1 MKSAVNVFVVA
12 ALLIPR
18 SLIAQEE
25 GETGQLILVQ
35 EFQVEPSHIAHQNE
49 TIAQVVDAAKLTK
62 LTDPGASWYI
72 WTSGDKYIVVFP
84 IENFAYLDD
93 PMAFQNRFTGTPGE
107 AMMKEAFASMQTI
120 PISNNINEIA
130 MHVPDWSYEPANTV
144 NFTHARMVEVWL
156 KPGQEEAFGALIK
169 DVMAQRKR
177 IAYPYMTNGYRML
190 MGDVGRFVF
199 VTFYDDP
206 VKFEGE
212 NSIEKRVEA
221 AAGEMEAWQEMM
233 GRFLQMTRH
242 WEESTI
248 LYRPELSYDASSTT
262 SAGE

>member
-177 IAYPYMTNGYRML
+177 
-190 MGDVGRFVF
+190 
-199 VTFYDDP
+199 
-206 VKFEGE
+206 
-212 NSIEKRVEA
+212 VEA

-248 LYRPELSYDASSTT
+248 LYRPELSYDASSAT